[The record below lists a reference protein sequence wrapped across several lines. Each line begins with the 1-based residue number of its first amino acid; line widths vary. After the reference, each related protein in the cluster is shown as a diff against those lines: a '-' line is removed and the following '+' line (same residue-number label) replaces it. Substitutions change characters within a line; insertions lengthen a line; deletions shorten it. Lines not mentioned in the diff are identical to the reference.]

1 MCHCSRVRSAA
12 VFSVA
17 FLTIGACSA
26 DRGQDMGTWVAEWDT
41 IGDTVVVR
49 TISGSVWGEPREM
62 VEDLS
67 IGVLEGPEELMLG
80 SIVSLAVDEEGGIY
94 AFDSQVP
101 ALRYFDA
108 AGAYV
113 RTLGRKGGGPGEY
126 SDFVGTL
133 ALRRDGKIVLPD
145 VGSARLSLYEPD
157 GTVAAHWPVQ
167 GGIFPRADVVV
178 DTADHTYVPILS
190 VKMPATEPMEVG
202 YLHLDPEG
210 NIVDTLHIPSLA
222 DEPPL
227 ASMESAF
234 AEQMV
239 MTVRGFMDPAKQH
252 ALSPL
257 GYMVV
262 GVNDDYSFDI
272 RWRDGRTVRI
282 ERTHEPV
289 LYTPEERAEW
299 ETVFDWHREVGYP
312 VDLGSVPD
320 LKLPWASFLTDAGG
334 RVWVRRHV
342 EARKDGTVELPEKES
357 NQRPPISWAEPTV
370 YDVFEPDGTY
380 LGEVRFPW
388 RTSPLV
394 VRGDTAWGV
403 RQGEFDEQYI
413 VRLVIVP
420 AGSGATE

>member
-1 MCHCSRVRSAA
+1 MCHRSRVCSAA

-17 FLTIGACSA
+17 LLAVGACSA
-26 DRGQDMGTWVAEWDT
+26 DRGQDLGTWVAEWDT

-67 IGVLEGPEELMLG
+67 IGVLEGPEELTFG
-80 SIVSLAVDEEGGIY
+80 SIVSVAVDKEGGIY

-101 ALRYFDA
+101 ALRYFNA
-108 AGAYV
+108 TGAYV
-113 RTLGRKGGGPGEY
+113 RSLGREGGGPGEY

-167 GGIFPRADVVV
+167 SGIFPLADVVV
-178 DTADHTYVPILS
+178 DTADHTYVPVLN
-190 VKMPATEPMEVG
+190 VAMPPTEPMEAT

-210 NIVDTLHIPSLA
+210 NAVDTMHIPSLP

-239 MTVRGFMDPAKQH
+239 KRVRGFMDPTKEH

-257 GYMVV
+257 GYMIV

-282 ERTHEPV
+282 ERTDEPV
-289 LYTPEERAEW
+289 LYAPEERAEW
-299 ETVFDWHREVGYP
+299 EAVFDWHREAGYP

-320 LKLPWASFLTDAGG
+320 RKLPWASFLTDAGG
-334 RVWVRRHV
+334 RIWLRRHV
-342 EARKDGTVELPEKES
+342 EARKDDRVEPREEES
-357 NQRPPISWAEPTV
+357 NQRPPISWVEPAV

-380 LGEVRFPW
+380 LGEVRFPM
-388 RTSPLV
+388 RISPLV
-394 VRGDTAWGV
+394 VRGDTAWAV
-403 RQGEFDEQYI
+403 RRGEFDEQYI

-420 AGSGATE
+420 

>member
-1 MCHCSRVRSAA
+1 MHICTRLSAA
-12 VFSVA
+12 LIILLLLSV
-17 FLTIGACSA
+17 GACST
-26 DRGQDMGTWVAEWDT
+26 DRGRDLGTWVAESDT

-49 TISGSVWGEPREM
+49 TVSGSVWGEPREM
-62 VEDLS
+62 VEELS
-67 IGVLEGPEELMLG
+67 IGVLDGPEELIFG
-80 SIVSLAVDEEGGIY
+80 SVVSLAVDGDGGIY
-94 AFDSQVP
+94 AFDNQVP
-101 ALRYFDA
+101 SLRYFDA
-108 AGAYV
+108 TGAYV
-113 RTLGRKGGGPGEY
+113 RNLGREGGGPGEY
-126 SDFVGTL
+126 SDFVGKL
-133 ALRRDGKIVLPD
+133 AVRRDGKIVLPD
-145 VGSARLSLYEPD
+145 VGNARLSLYEPD
-157 GTVAAHWPVQ
+157 GTSAEHWPVL
-167 GGIFPRADVVV
+167 GGIFPRAEVVV

-190 VKMPATEPMEVG
+190 VKMPSTEPMEVG

-210 NIVDTLHIPSLA
+210 NTVDTLHIPSLP

-239 MTVRGFMDPAKQH
+239 NTVRGFMDPAKEH

-272 RWRDGRTVRI
+272 RWRDGRTIRI
-282 ERTHEPV
+282 ERTNEPV
-289 LYTPEERAEW
+289 LYTSEERAEW
-299 ETVFDWHREVGYP
+299 EAVFDWHREVGYP

-320 LKLPWASFLTDAGG
+320 RKLPWASFLTDAGG
-334 RVWVRRHV
+334 RIWVCRHV
-342 EARKDGTVELPEKES
+342 EARKDDRVAPPEDES
-357 NQRPPISWAEPTV
+357 NQRPPISWVEPAV

-380 LGEVRFPW
+380 LGEVRFPR